1 MKSPAFQFYPGDWL
15 SSPAVMLMTPEHE
28 GAYIRLLC
36 YDWMSDGIPD
46 CDQSLAALSR
56 LGEGWFKGGS
66 TVLKRCFNQHPTKAG
81 FLTNPR
87 LQKEREKQA
96 EWREKSRIGG
106 IKSAASRSSK
116 RSRVVQPKVNRPVE
130 PNGNSSSSSSS
141 SNTPIVPRGTDADF
155 LEFVWKATTPQS
167 RNRSSREKLADAW
180 SKTRNKPD
188 HQTVLRVLAL
198 WAKCHDWTKD
208 GGQFAPGIH
217 RWIKE
222 RKWESEPESGQG
234 QFQLMGRGY

>member
-1 MKSPAFQFYPGDWL
+1 MKAPAFQFYPGDWL
-15 SSPAVMLMTPEHE
+15 SSPAVMLMPPELE

-66 TVLKRCFNQHPTKAG
+66 SVLKRCFNQHPTKEG

-106 IKSAASRSSK
+106 IKSAQSRTSK
-116 RSRVVQPKVNRPVE
+116 GSRVVQPKVNRTVE
-130 PNGNSSSSSSS
+130 PKGNSSSSSSS
-141 SNTPIVPRGTDADF
+141 SITPIVPKGTDDGF
-155 LEFVWKATTPQS
+155 LESVWKTTTAQS
-167 RNRSSREKLADAW
+167 RERSSKKKLAEAW
-180 SKTRNKPD
+180 AKTRTKPD
-188 HQTVLRVLAL
+188 EATVLRVLGL
-198 WAKCHDWTKD
+198 WTKCHSWTKD
-208 GGQFAPGIH
+208 GGQYAPAIH
-217 RWIKE
+217 RWVQD
-222 RKWESEPESGQG
+222 RKWESEPESAQT
-234 QFQLMGRGY
+234 QLKLNGRGY

>member
-1 MKSPAFQFYPGDWL
+1 MKAPAFQFYPADWL
-15 SSPAVMLMTPEHE
+15 SSPNVMLMPPEFE
-28 GAYIRLLC
+28 GAYIRLLS

-87 LQKEREKQA
+87 LQKEREKQS

-106 IKSAASRSSK
+106 IKSAESRSSK
-116 RSRVVQPKVNRPVE
+116 RLRVLQPKVNRTVE

-141 SNTPIVPRGTDADF
+141 SITPIVPKGTDAAF
-155 LEFVWKATTPQS
+155 LESIWKATTPQS

-180 SKTRNKPD
+180 SKTKNKPPEI
-188 HQTVLRVLAL
+188 TVLRVLAL
-198 WAKCHDWTKD
+198 WATCNDWTKD
-208 GGQFAPGIH
+208 EGQFAPGIH
-217 RWIKE
+217 RWVKE
-222 RKWESEPESGQG
+222 RKWESEPEGG
-234 QFQLMGRGY
+234 KFQLRDGRGW